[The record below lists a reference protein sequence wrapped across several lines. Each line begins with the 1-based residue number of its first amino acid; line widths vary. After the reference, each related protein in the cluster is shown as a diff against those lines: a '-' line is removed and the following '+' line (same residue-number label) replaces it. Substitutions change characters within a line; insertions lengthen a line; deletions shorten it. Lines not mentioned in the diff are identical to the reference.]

1 LQEPIELLLTDLL
14 LPDTNGRALA
24 QRLVASRPSMRV
36 VVMSGYGSDLTVGS
50 ESALAFLAKPFTRDE
65 LLTIVAKTLAEP
77 VTPGRSGAAHVR
89 RPARRGGVPHT

>member
-24 QRLVASRPSMRV
+24 ERLVATRPSMRV
-36 VVMSGYGSDLTVGS
+36 LVMSGYGSDLTVGS

-65 LLTIVAKTLAEP
+65 LLTIVAKTLAESSRP
-77 VTPGRSGAAHVR
+77 SRSGAAHIR
-89 RPARRGGVPHT
+89 RPAHRPGVPHT